1 MFPSKCLYRGPLRKI
16 PNPNTRFENT
26 AGLPVLASRI
36 GSDRFPLPL
45 TTMARTRQTARKT
58 TGGQAPRKEV
68 VRRDRPVVESDASS
82 SMAVRH
88 APVHQ
93 VRKYA
98 QFTSV
103 AYRVTAG
110 VLLHMC

>member
-1 MFPSKCLYRGPLRKI
+1 
-16 PNPNTRFENT
+16 
-26 AGLPVLASRI
+26 
-36 GSDRFPLPL
+36 
-45 TTMARTRQTARKT
+45 MARTRQTAHKT
-58 TGGQAPRKEV
+58 TGGQAPHKEV
-68 VRRDRPVVESDASS
+68 VRSDQPVVESDASS

-93 VRKYA
+93 VRNYA

-110 VLLHMC
+110 VLLHMH